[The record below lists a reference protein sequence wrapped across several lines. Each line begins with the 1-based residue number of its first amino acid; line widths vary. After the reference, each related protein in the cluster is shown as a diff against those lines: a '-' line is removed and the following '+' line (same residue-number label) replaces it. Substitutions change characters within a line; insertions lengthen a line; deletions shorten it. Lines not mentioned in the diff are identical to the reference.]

1 MSQFSTRDRRTL
13 REILHPLPRPV
24 EVWAFSGSDAPS
36 EETAWLHELSEL
48 TAGRI
53 SVTVFSDAH
62 HDPLAL
68 TLGVVATPS
77 YRVVGSGGE
86 VAPLEIVGVPTGYQF
101 GAFVQL
107 LIALAKSKTQL
118 AHNRSSAVKNVQQDT
133 LLDILVTPTCPH
145 SPQLVRLAE
154 DYALANPARLFVRV
168 VDAVQHPDLVP
179 DGVEAVPHLRLFQDG
194 ALIGARTGM
203 TPAGDLWRMIQRG
216 RRGPA
221 K

>member
-13 REILHPLPRPV
+13 REILQPLPRPV
-24 EVWAFSGSDAPS
+24 DVWAFCGSDAPS
-36 EETAWLHELSEL
+36 EDTAWLDELSEL

-53 SVTVFSDAH
+53 GVTVYPDAH
-62 HDPLAL
+62 QAPLAL
-68 TLGVVATPS
+68 ALGVLATPS
-77 YRVVGSGGE
+77 YRLVSSGGE
-86 VAPLEIVGVPTGYQF
+86 VAPLDIVGVPTGYQF

-107 LIALAKSKTQL
+107 LTALAKNKTQL
-118 AHNRSSAVKNVQQDT
+118 AHSRTSAVKNVQQDT
-133 LLDILVTPTCPH
+133 VLEILVTPTCPH

-168 VDAVQHPDLVP
+168 VDAVQHPELVP

-194 ALIGARTGM
+194 ALIGERTGM
-203 TPAGDLWRMIQRG
+203 TPAGELWRMIQRG
-216 RRGPA
+216 RRGQT